1 MIIFPRQVNLVM
13 ARAAA
18 EIRLFFGLVR
28 VEVAATVGRHAMDPA
43 SVFLVHVTC
52 RKTWRDAPQSL
63 PLSERQIM
71 LPVKG

>member
-1 MIIFPRQVNLVM
+1 M

-18 EIRLFFGLVR
+18 EIRLFFGLAP
-28 VEVAATVGRHAMDPA
+28 VEVAATVGRHAMDPT
-43 SVFLVHVTC
+43 SVFLVRVTC

-63 PLSERQIM
+63 PLSERQII